1 MAHSSSPRSTQRGAA
16 LFESLAAF
24 FVLAVASL
32 TAAQLQGELRL
43 HADLARQRSEAVRLG
58 ARELESLRAWSS
70 LEAASGVTAYAHI
83 VDAESEIDAEADPH
97 ANTDF
102 RIVRGIDDA
111 AFAGAKAA
119 SVAVE
124 WADRGGVAQRIV
136 LDSVLARS
144 DPLWTGALAVGAG
157 LGVPR
162 GSLGRSP
169 YVPVTARS
177 LGGGRS
183 ALKTTTSGGSA
194 IVFDDRSGE
203 IVSRCTGIAA
213 TTATRD
219 LSSSDL
225 AACSEGRWQL
235 LAGTVRFSAAV
246 PPLAGDAQDV
256 PPALT
261 ISLVLVGGSHA
272 AEPECSSEAMKTV
285 RWSAGGNLRIEAVP
299 LDAEPASLGL
309 GSWQDTGDRHAAYR
323 CIVTPRADG
332 RWSGRSTLVP
342 SGWTIGSGSGNG
354 DHRVCRYAADGD
366 GSGAIDANIEHPS
379 DYVDVTGP
387 LLAQNFLVVRGD
399 QSCPVA
405 AGGDSL
411 TAGIGTVPHQP

>member
-1 MAHSSSPRSTQRGAA
+1 M
-16 LFESLAAF
+16 
-24 FVLAVASL
+24 
-32 TAAQLQGELRL
+32 
-43 HADLARQRSEAVRLG
+43 
-58 ARELESLRAWSS
+58 
-70 LEAASGVTAYAHI
+70 
-83 VDAESEIDAEADPH
+83 
-97 ANTDF
+97 
-102 RIVRGIDDA
+102 
-111 AFAGAKAA
+111 
-119 SVAVE
+119 
-124 WADRGGVAQRIV
+124 
-136 LDSVLARS
+136 
-144 DPLWTGALAVGAG
+144 

-169 YVPVTARS
+169 SVPVTART

-183 ALKTTTSGGSA
+183 VLKTTTSGGSA

-246 PPLAGDAQDV
+246 PPLAGDAQDL

-261 ISLVLVGGSHA
+261 ISPRPRRRQLCRGTRVQQRGDEDGALRRPA
-272 AEPECSSEAMKTV
+272 ATCASKRCRST
-285 RWSAGGNLRIEAVP
+285 RCRRRSASAPGRT
-299 LDAEPASLGL
+299 PAI
-309 GSWQDTGDRHAAYR
+309 AIVAYR
-323 CIVTPRADG
+323 CLVTPRADG

-342 SGWTIGSGSGNG
+342 SGWTIGSGSG
-354 DHRVCRYAADGD
+354 DRRVCRYAADAD
-366 GSGAIDANIEHPS
+366 GSGAIDANIEHPC
-379 DYVDVTGP
+379 DYVDVAGP

>member
-1 MAHSSSPRSTQRGAA
+1 MARSTSPRSTERGAA

-58 ARELESLRAWSS
+58 ARELESLRAFSAV
-70 LEAASGVTAYAHI
+70 EAASGVTAYAAI

-124 WADRGGVAQRIV
+124 WADRGGAAQRIV
-136 LDSVLARS
+136 LDSVIARS
-144 DPLWTGALAVGAG
+144 DPLWSGALAVGAG
-157 LGVPR
+157 LGMPR

-169 YVPVTARS
+169 FVPVTARS

-213 TTATRD
+213 STATRD

-235 LAGTVRFSAAV
+235 LAGTVRFTAAV
-246 PPLAGDAQDV
+246 PPLAGEAHDL
-256 PPALT
+256 PLALT
-261 ISLVLVGGSHA
+261 IALALGGGTY
-272 AEPECSSEAMKTV
+272 AEAPECSSEAMKTV

-299 LDAEPASLGL
+299 IDAEPASLGL
-309 GSWQDTGDRHAAYR
+309 GSWQDTGDRHVAYR
-323 CIVTPRADG
+323 CVVTPRGDG
-332 RWSGRSTLVP
+332 RWTGRSTLVP
-342 SGWTIGSGSGNG
+342 SGWTIGSGSA
-354 DHRVCRYAADGD
+354 DHRVCRYAADAD
-366 GSGAIDANIEHPS
+366 ASGAIDANIEHPS
-379 DYVDVTGP
+379 DYVDVAGP

-405 AGGDSL
+405 AGGDAL

>member
-1 MAHSSSPRSTQRGAA
+1 MTCSSSPRSTQRGAA

-32 TAAQLQGELRL
+32 IAAQLQGELRL

-136 LDSVLARS
+136 LDSVIGRS

-225 AACSEGRWQL
+225 AACSAGRWQL

-285 RWSAGGNLRIEAVP
+285 RWSTGGNLRIEAVP
-299 LDAEPASLGL
+299 LAAEPASLGL
-309 GSWQDTGDRHAAYR
+309 VSWQDTGDRRTAYR

-342 SGWTIGSGSGNG
+342 SGWTIGSGSG